1 MDEAKQNK
9 FDITIVGGG
18 AGGYTAAFEAVKRGM
33 KTALIERDSV
43 GGTCLNRGCVPT
55 QCLLRDLIDYS
66 DGLSS
71 ALFPGRSPVSPD
83 ALLKKIQARRDEI
96 VMNLVEGT
104 EKTLI
109 SQGVHLFKEKARFLE
124 PHKVALEPSGTVVES
139 TYTII
144 ATGSIA
150 EPPVPLEYDHETVLH
165 TNDALKIE
173 SVPKSI
179 AVVGSGHRSMAFANI
194 FRYLG
199 SEVTIITEDDGVL
212 PDADREIASRYRKVL
227 KSNGIGIFAKSAVCV
242 RIDRKDGGL
251 LALTVAS
258 SKGESV
264 VEVEK
269 VLVPGKRRA
278 NVLGLDIG
286 RIGITLKD
294 RAIPVDEGLMT
305 SAENT
310 FAIGDTNGN
319 VFAASR
325 AMAQGTMAVDR
336 IHGENVHFQ
345 EELVPMCQFTK
356 PEVSWV
362 GLTERDAKTKHENV
376 EVGYFLFAAGSRPNI
391 FRETEGLIKIV
402 FEKRYGEVLGV
413 HIIGPQAAEL
423 ISLAS
428 MAMKNEL
435 GLEEIRSV
443 IFPHPSFGENFLD
456 AVKDGTG
463 AIRALKNS

>member
-1 MDEAKQNK
+1 M
-9 FDITIVGGG
+9 GGG

-71 ALFPGRSPVSPD
+71 ELYQAAPVSPD

-96 VMNLVEGT
+96 VTNLVEGT

-144 ATGSIA
+144 ATGAIA
-150 EPPVPLEYDHETVLH
+150 EPPSPLQYDHETVLH

-199 SEVTIITEDDGVL
+199 SEVTIVTEDDGVL

-227 KSNGIGIFAKSAVCV
+227 KTNGIGILSKSAVASV
-242 RIDRKDGGL
+242 DRKDDGL

-269 VLVPGKRRA
+269 ALVPGKRRA

-294 RAIPVDEGLMT
+294 KAIPVDAGLMT
-305 SAENT
+305 SVENM

-336 IHGENVHFQ
+336 IHGENVNFR

-362 GLTERDAKTKHENV
+362 GLTERDAKTKYEGV
-376 EVGYFLFAAGSRPNI
+376 EVGYFLFAAGSRPSI

-402 FEKRYGEVLGV
+402 FEKRYGEVLGA

-463 AIRALKNS
+463 AIRALKKNS